1 MGRSTASTRR
11 AEHALVSSTF
21 ASESLQMAAP
31 NFESTYA
38 ALPER
43 FHARI
48 APTPVAA
55 PRLLRLNSVLAESL
69 GLDAEWL
76 ASPAGV
82 AFLAGNDIPETI
94 RPVAMAY
101 AGHQFG
107 NFTPQLGDGR
117 AILLGERR
125 DREGRLFDVQ
135 LKGAGPTPFSRQGD
149 GRAAIGPVL
158 REYIVSEAMAA
169 LGVPTTRALAAV
181 ATGEPVQ
188 RETPLPGA
196 ILARVARGHLR
207 VGTFEFF
214 ASRGDVEALRTLT
227 DYAIERLHP
236 EAATAENPALAL
248 FESVVGAHAELVP
261 MWLGVGFVHGVM
273 NTDNTTISG
282 ETIDYGPCA
291 FLDAYHPGQTFSSI
305 DHAGRY
311 AYGRQPGIA
320 AWNLA
325 RLAETLLPLLAG
337 TQEDQIAA
345 AQSVLDGFE
354 PQFQENWREVL
365 RRKLGLARMDEAGLA
380 LATDLLD
387 AMAEQRA
394 DFTLTFRALATCV
407 AAGKGDGAARDP
419 REVGASAG
427 FGDPEAFASW
437 VGRWR
442 SRIGEEGQGAE
453 DVREALRAANPARI
467 PRNHRIEEA
476 LVAAQQDDL
485 RPFERLVEGL
495 AKPFEEDPRFEDL
508 AQAPAPHEVVRQ
520 TFCGT

>member
-1 MGRSTASTRR
+1 
-11 AEHALVSSTF
+11 
-21 ASESLQMAAP
+21 MAAP
-31 NFESTYA
+31 SFESTYA

-55 PRLLRLNSVLAESL
+55 PKLLRLNEALAESL
-69 GLDAEWL
+69 GLDAAWL
-76 ASPAGV
+76 SSPEGLAMLSGNGV
-82 AFLAGNDIPETI
+82 PDGVHPL
-94 RPVAMAY
+94 AMAY

-107 NFTPQLGDGR
+107 NFVPQLGDGR

-125 DREGRLFDVQ
+125 DRDGRLFDVQ
-135 LKGAGPTPFSRQGD
+135 LKGAGPTPFSRRGD

-169 LGVPTTRALAAV
+169 LGIPTTRALAAV
-181 ATGEPVQ
+181 ATGEPVH

-196 ILARVARGHLR
+196 ILTRVARGHLR

-214 ASRGDVEALRTLT
+214 ASRGDTEALRTLV

-236 EAATAENPALAL
+236 EARGADDPTLAL
-248 FESVVGAHAELVP
+248 FASVVRAHAELVP
-261 MWLGVGFVHGVM
+261 LWLGVGFVHGVM

-291 FLDAYHPGQTFSSI
+291 FLDVYHPGQTFSSI

-325 RLAETLLPLLAG
+325 RFAETLLPLLG
-337 TQEDQIAA
+337 DTQEAQVAA
-345 AQSVLDGFE
+345 AQGVLDAFE
-354 PQFQENWREVL
+354 SQFQANWGEVL
-365 RRKLGLARMDEAGLA
+365 RRKLGLSRMDEAGLA
-380 LATDLLD
+380 LAGDLLE
-387 AMAEQRA
+387 AMAEQKA
-394 DFTLTFRALATCV
+394 DFTRTFRALPTCLEGGEDS
-407 AAGKGDGAARDP
+407 ASELDARA
-419 REVGASAG
+419 VGASVG
-427 FGDPEAFASW
+427 FADPEVFASW
-437 VGRWR
+437 VARWR
-442 SRIGEEGQGAE
+442 GRLDEEGQSYEA
-453 DVREALRAANPARI
+453 VSSALRAANPARI

-476 LVAAQQDDL
+476 IVAAQQGDL
-485 RPFERLVEGL
+485 GPFERMVEGL
-495 AKPFEEDPRFEDL
+495 AKPFEDDPRFADL
-508 AQAPAPHEVVRQ
+508 AEAPAPDEVVRQ

>member
-1 MGRSTASTRR
+1 MS
-11 AEHALVSSTF
+11 
-21 ASESLQMAAP
+21 AP
-31 NFESTYA
+31 SFESTYA
-38 ALPER
+38 ELPGH

-48 APTPVAA
+48 SPTPVAA
-55 PRLLRLNSVLAESL
+55 PRLLRLNEALAESL
-69 GLDAEWL
+69 GLDPEWL
-76 ASPAGV
+76 CSPDGV
-82 AFLAGNDIPETI
+82 ALLAGNDVPDSV

-125 DREGRLFDVQ
+125 DRDGRLFDVQ
-135 LKGAGPTPFSRQGD
+135 LKGAGPTPFSRSGD

-158 REYIVSEAMAA
+158 REYVVSEAMAA
-169 LGVPTTRALAAV
+169 LGIPTTRALAAIS
-181 ATGEPVQ
+181 TGEPVQ

-196 ILARVARGHLR
+196 ILARVARSHLR

-214 ASRGDVEALRTLT
+214 SSRGDVEALRTLAG
-227 DYAIERLHP
+227 YAIDRLYP
-236 EAATAENPALAL
+236 EAANAETPALAL
-248 FESVVGAHAELVP
+248 FASVVQAHAELVP
-261 MWLGVGFVHGVM
+261 QWLGVGFIHGVM

-325 RLAETLLPLLAG
+325 RFAETLLPLLGDTREA
-337 TQEDQIAA
+337 QIAA
-345 AQSVLDGFE
+345 AQAVLDGFE
-354 PQFQENWREVL
+354 PRFQERWREVL
-365 RRKLGLARMDEAGLA
+365 RGKLGLVRMDDAGLA

-394 DFTLTFRALATCV
+394 DFTLTWRALAASLEDGPGGAPPRSLREIGA
-407 AAGKGDGAARDP
+407 AAGFEDPAAFEAWELAGALGSGRGTRGRRSARGPP
-419 REVGASAG
+419 RREPGAH
-427 FGDPEAFASW
+427 
-437 VGRWR
+437 
-442 SRIGEEGQGAE
+442 
-453 DVREALRAANPARI
+453 

-476 LVAAQQDDL
+476 ILAARQDDL
-485 RPFERLVEGL
+485 GPFDQLVAGL
-495 AKPFEEDPRFEDL
+495 AHPFADDPRFDAL
-508 AQAPAPHEVVRQ
+508 MAAPRAEEVVRQ
-520 TFCGT
+520 TFCRT

>member
-1 MGRSTASTRR
+1 
-11 AEHALVSSTF
+11 
-21 ASESLQMAAP
+21 MAAP
-31 NFESTYA
+31 SFESTYA
-38 ALPER
+38 ELPER

-55 PRLLRLNSVLAESL
+55 PRLLRLNEALAESL
-69 GLDAEWL
+69 GLDPEWL
-76 ASPAGV
+76 RSAEGV
-82 AFLAGNDIPETI
+82 ALLAGNNVPDSV

-125 DREGRLFDVQ
+125 DRAGRLFDVQ
-135 LKGAGPTPFSRQGD
+135 LKGAGPTPFSRSGD

-158 REYIVSEAMAA
+158 REYVVSEAMAA
-169 LGVPTTRALAAV
+169 LGIPTTRALAAV

-196 ILARVARGHLR
+196 ILARVARSHLR

-214 ASRGDVEALRTLT
+214 ASRGDVEALRTLAG
-227 DYAIERLHP
+227 YAIERLHP
-236 EAATAENPALAL
+236 EAANAENPALAL
-248 FESVVGAHAELVP
+248 FESVVRAHAELVP
-261 MWLGVGFVHGVM
+261 QWLGVGFVHGVM

-325 RLAETLLPLLAG
+325 RFAETLLPLLG
-337 TQEDQIAA
+337 ETQEEQIAA
-345 AQSVLDGFE
+345 AQAVLDGFE
-354 PQFQENWREVL
+354 PRFQERWREVL
-365 RRKLGLARMDEAGLA
+365 RRKLGLVRMDESGLA

-394 DFTLTFRALATCV
+394 DFTLTWRALAASLEEGPSGAPARAPNEIGA
-407 AAGKGDGAARDP
+407 AAGFEDPAA
-419 REVGASAG
+419 
-427 FGDPEAFASW
+427 FEAW
-437 VGRWR
+437 GTRWR
-442 SRIGEEGQGAE
+442 ARIREEGRGADE
-453 DVREALRAANPARI
+453 VREALLGANPARI

-476 LVAAQQDDL
+476 IVAARQDDL
-485 RPFERLVEGL
+485 GPFDRLVAGL
-495 AKPFEEDPRFEDL
+495 AHPFADDPRFDDL
-508 AQAPAPHEVVRQ
+508 MTAPRPEEVVRQ